1 VSPASDGESPAT
13 DAPAVPPALVGERL
27 ATEENTNSE
36 TQEVAAPV
44 SYVSLPDPSIQSSK
58 GEPPSE
64 GPASQKAEPEGQK
77 GPAATVPSPPLKGSG
92 GVLRDKV
99 DKAGEAREER
109 AEDAAEQAREGQEVL
124 VEGATKQERDRTV
137 RKPRAASPKASST
150 KGR

>member
-1 VSPASDGESPAT
+1 VN
-13 DAPAVPPALVGERL
+13 PALVGERL
-27 ATEENTNSE
+27 ATQELTNPE
-36 TQEVAAPV
+36 TQEVVAPV
-44 SYVSLPDPSIQSSK
+44 SYVSLPDPSVQSSK

-64 GPASQKAEPEGQK
+64 GLASQKAEPEGQK
-77 GPAATVPSPPLKGSG
+77 DPVATVPSASLKGSS
-92 GVLRDKV
+92 GVLGDKV

-137 RKPRAASPKASST
+137 RKPSAASPKASST